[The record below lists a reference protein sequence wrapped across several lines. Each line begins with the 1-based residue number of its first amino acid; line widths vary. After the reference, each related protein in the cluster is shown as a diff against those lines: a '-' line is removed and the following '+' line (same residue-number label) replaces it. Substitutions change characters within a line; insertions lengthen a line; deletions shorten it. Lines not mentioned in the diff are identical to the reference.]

1 VIYLDTSALIKRYV
15 KEADSDVV
23 DGLFEAAY
31 RGEVAVSTSVFN
43 IGEAATAA
51 DKKARRGEL
60 SGDVRTAV
68 SLMLREIAV
77 LSSLGSL
84 VIVPIGLSVMKAS
97 IHIALTHKLYIA
109 DALQIAS
116 CLRVKCHELYTA
128 DKALADAAEK
138 EGIKTRVLR

>member
-1 VIYLDTSALIKRYV
+1 MIYLDTSALIKRYV
-15 KEADSDVV
+15 KDADSDVV

-77 LSSLGSL
+77 LSRLGSL
-84 VIVPIGLSVMKAS
+84 VIVPIGLSNPHCPVEIWRNEHNRARE
-97 IHIALTHKLYIA
+97 ARR
-109 DALQIAS
+109 
-116 CLRVKCHELYTA
+116 RVAQSHSTA
-128 DKALADAAEK
+128 T
-138 EGIKTRVLR
+138 KTIN